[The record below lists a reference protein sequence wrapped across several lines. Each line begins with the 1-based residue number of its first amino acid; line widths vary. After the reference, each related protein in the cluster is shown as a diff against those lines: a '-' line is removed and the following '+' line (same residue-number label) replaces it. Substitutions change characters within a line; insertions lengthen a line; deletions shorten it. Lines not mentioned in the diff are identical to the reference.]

1 MLCEQPTE
9 LRNCHQLGFV
19 PNSHQSRT
27 SLSDFRKLNDESLP
41 ICLRTKGMLKSLD
54 LPLVVPHGLMAQ
66 SAALEIVAR
75 VKAGV
80 IGNLRLVEMECT

>member
-41 ICLRTKGMLKSLD
+41 ICLRTKGMLKPLD
-54 LPLVVPHGLMAQ
+54 LPVHGVQTPKARRVHRFRRSQ
-66 SAALEIVAR
+66 QIETVAR
-75 VKAGV
+75 TVRV
-80 IGNLRLVEMECT
+80 T